1 MHFIRPGLVCR
12 AYLKCLFQ
20 LERLYVEVLF
30 TIENKLGSSCPQYTE
45 MNTDLISY
53 AQEAFGVS
61 QKIHEHL
68 LGVACGEKVLGVK
81 CVEIYIKR
89 MRSSLFLKISNIYKL
104 NIMKY

>member
-1 MHFIRPGLVCR
+1 MHFLCPSQVQR

-30 TIENKLGSSCPQYTE
+30 TIENKLGSSCPQFTE
-45 MNTDLISY
+45 MNTELISY

-68 LGVACGEKVLGVK
+68 LGVASGEKVFDVK
-81 CVEIYIKR
+81 CPVLEET
-89 MRSSLFLKISNIYKL
+89 
-104 NIMKY
+104 